1 MEKRKRGHY
10 ERSKDSLLLTR
21 GREYD
26 NHNGT
31 HDDDA
36 QFFGIIAIG
45 GDGTIA
51 EVYAG
56 LEQKELR
63 DTKVFRSVLFP
74 LVRGTPFP
82 FSGRT
87 EQRGERRHDD
97 GVAHNK
103 GQTIRLDGARLEIYR
118 NDENS
123 NNDTTNHATKSN
135 GNGGKEEVSLVKEKR
150 Q

>member
-1 MEKRKRGHY
+1 MEKRKRG
-10 ERSKDSLLLTR
+10 RTRGKDSLLLA
-21 GREYD
+21 EVENHD

-36 QFFGIIAIG
+36 RVLGIIAIG

-56 LEQKELR
+56 LEGAKRTR
-63 DTKVFRSVLFP
+63 DTQYSDRCYSRWFGNAISVSLA
-74 LVRGTPFP
+74 
-82 FSGRT
+82 
-87 EQRGERRHDD
+87 EQSRGERRHDD

-135 GNGGKEEVSLVKEKR
+135 GNGGKEVKFGQEKR